1 MLWWHYFLLFGAG
14 LFVGFINTIAG
25 SGSFL
30 SLPILIFTGMPAGVA
45 NGTNRLPILFS
56 SIMGVISF
64 NKKNYFDLRNA
75 LLLAAFV
82 IPGAIVGSFFI
93 LEIPDNLIEKIIGYI
108 MLVFAVL
115 TLWRPQAFNAVPKE
129 NISIKIRWYH
139 FFMFFLIGFYGG
151 FIQAGVGIF
160 ILFACVLSLGY
171 DLINANSIKLA
182 LTLAFTPFSLAIF
195 ILNDQVQWIP
205 GIIMA
210 VGGIIGA
217 WYGARFAIKKG
228 IKTMK
233 LILFIVLILSGLIL
247 VFKQ

>member
-1 MLWWHYFLLFGAG
+1 
-14 LFVGFINTIAG
+14 
-25 SGSFL
+25 
-30 SLPILIFTGMPAGVA
+30 
-45 NGTNRLPILFS
+45 
-56 SIMGVISF
+56 MGVISF